1 MKKSLLLILL
11 ATGMG
16 HQAWAQGL
24 SSNQLAEAHASGNKT
39 AVKPRTAGPETGGD
53 MIVKAVRAYN
63 AKDLDTYIACFSP
76 DVEVFNASG
85 VLMFKGADKLR
96 EHFEAFF
103 HDNPGARRRIIDR
116 VVTGNKIVER
126 EQLVGL
132 KGSPEQSVTSVYEL
146 DNGLIKSF
154 FFIGEF

>member
-11 ATGMG
+11 AGMG
-16 HQAWAQGL
+16 HQAWAQGVP
-24 SSNQLAEAHASGNKT
+24 SNQLAEAHASGNKT
-39 AVKPRTAGPETGGD
+39 AVKPKTTAPETGGD

-85 VLMFKGADKLR
+85 VLMFKGADKLK
-96 EHFEAFF
+96 EHFETFF
-103 HDNPGARRRIIDR
+103 HDNPGAKRRIIDR

-132 KGSPEQSVTSVYEL
+132 KGAAEQSVTSVYEL
-146 DNGLIKSF
+146 DNGLIKAF

>member
-1 MKKSLLLILL
+1 MKKGLLLILL
-11 ATGMG
+11 GAGIG
-16 HQAWAQGL
+16 HHAWSQSVPG
-24 SSNQLAEAHASGNKT
+24 SQLAEAHASGNKT
-39 AVKPRTAGPETGGD
+39 VVKLKTVAPETGGD

-63 AKDLDTYIACFSP
+63 AKDLDGYIACFSP

-85 VLMFKGADKLR
+85 VLMFKGADKLKDYL
-96 EHFEAFF
+96 ETFF
-103 HDNPGARRRIIDR
+103 LNNPNAKRKILDR
-116 VVTGNKIVER
+116 VVSGNKIVER

-132 KGSPEQSVTSVYEL
+132 KGAPEQSVTSVYEL

>member
-1 MKKSLLLILL
+1 MKKGILLILL
-11 ATGMG
+11 GAGIG
-16 HQAWAQGL
+16 HHAWAQSVPG
-24 SSNQLAEAHASGNKT
+24 SQLAEAHASGNKT
-39 AVKPRTAGPETGGD
+39 AVKPKTTAPETGGD
-53 MIVKAVRAYN
+53 MIIKAVRAYN
-63 AKDLDTYIACFSP
+63 AKDLDSYIACFSP
-76 DVEVFNASG
+76 DVEVYNASG

-103 HDNPGARRRIIDR
+103 HANPNAKRKIIDR

-132 KGSPEQSVTSVYEL
+132 KGPVEQSVTSVYEL
-146 DNGLIKSF
+146 DNGLIRSF